1 LALAVVASRDC
12 RATLRAIAHE
22 PGRFSLTSHRS
33 RVQFVNVVM
42 ERQGQRELEIL
53 TAIGEGRPLT
63 QRDLSRRLG
72 VALGL
77 TNLYLKRLARKGLI
91 KITEFPRKPGP
102 GQRLRYVLTGK
113 GFSEKTRLSCAYIVH
128 SLELY
133 RRAREALRER
143 LGQLSEGGIKRVA
156 LYGTGEAAEL
166 AYLTLRE
173 FGLEPVGVFAKD
185 GGGHFLGF
193 PVQAIDELRAAEAD
207 GVVLATFEPP
217 EPEVAELV
225 RLGFPASRILTLFP
239 PMPPASGNE
248 HP

>member
-1 LALAVVASRDC
+1 
-12 RATLRAIAHE
+12 
-22 PGRFSLTSHRS
+22 
-33 RVQFVNVVM
+33 M

-63 QRDLSRRLG
+63 QRDLSQRLG

-91 KITEFPRKPGP
+91 KITEFPRKPGTR
-102 GQRLRYVLTGK
+102 QRLQYVLTAQ
-113 GFSEKTRLSCAYIVH
+113 GFAQKTRLSYAYIVH
-128 SLELY
+128 SLDLY

-143 LGQLSEGGIKRVA
+143 LGLLSDGGVKRVA

-173 FGLEPVGVFAKD
+173 FGLEPVGIFAREA
-185 GGGHFLGF
+185 GGQFLGF
-193 PVQAIDELRAAEAD
+193 TVRPLSELSETEPD

-217 EPEVAELV
+217 EPQVVELAQ
-225 RLGFPASRILTLFP
+225 LGFPPSKVLTLFP
-239 PMPPASGNE
+239 PIPPAEGGGARVT
-248 HP
+248 